1 MTNLTLHN
9 LRGAVSCGCG
19 AMVSDTIVSRFRR
32 ILLPSSSTVIIGVD
46 DGYSI
51 ILWNVDTLYRHTRRH
66 ILEERS
72 PHNHRHVNLQISLS
86 S

>member
-9 LRGAVSCGCG
+9 LRRAVSCGCS
-19 AMVSDTIVSRFRR
+19 AMFSDTSVSRFRR
-32 ILLPSSSTVIIGVD
+32 ILLPSSSTVVIGVD

-51 ILWNVDTLYRHTRRH
+51 ILWNVDTLYWHTRRH

-72 PHNHRHVNLQISLS
+72 PQSPLCEPDISLS